1 MWFTC
6 VTARLFIFLRLP
18 TPPRGDAVEVVFGR
32 EQPNST
38 GGTFTHAQASFA
50 GATCPARQPECLQS
64 RPATRDCIERVQV
77 HRERCRF
84 KLATLEAV
92 FSGKRPATLHAA
104 KNIQTARDVRRDFKR
119 RASAGVVLPAK
130 RQTSSIRAPIF
141 STFAEWGGRGRDG
154 AA

>member
-50 GATCPARQPECLQS
+50 GATCPARQPERLKAGQ
-64 RPATRDCIERVQV
+64 RR
-77 HRERCRF
+77 
-84 KLATLEAV
+84 L
-92 FSGKRPATLHAA
+92 
-104 KNIQTARDVRRDFKR
+104 TAR
-119 RASAGVVLPAK
+119 
-130 RQTSSIRAPIF
+130 RQQQRF
-141 STFAEWGGRGRDG
+141 GRQSDKPTTPS
-154 AA
+154 